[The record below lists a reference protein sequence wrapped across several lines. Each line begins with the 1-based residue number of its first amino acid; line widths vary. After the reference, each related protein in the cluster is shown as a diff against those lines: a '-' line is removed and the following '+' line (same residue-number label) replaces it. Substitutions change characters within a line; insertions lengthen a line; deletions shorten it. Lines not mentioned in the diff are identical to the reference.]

1 MRMGNSGKR
10 SSLRA
15 ASPQS
20 DESPEKMRRMSLRL
34 KDTARKTKSVKNDR
48 SSFHAVI
55 SDNDEAPEKI
65 GRKTRSIRSDRS
77 LLRVVS
83 SDNES
88 PEKMR
93 RVSPR
98 QKGTG
103 EKTKSIK
110 KDVSVSMDSDKSTEK
125 IRRMSSRQE
134 GIGRKT
140 RSIISDRSVLCV
152 VSSDNNELPEKMR
165 SVSPRQKGTVEKT
178 KSIKKDRSSL
188 CSVSS
193 DSDESAEKMRRMSPK
208 QEGIGRKTRSIRS
221 DISSLHVAP
230 SDNNESPEK
239 MRRVS
244 PRQKGTGEKAKPI
257 KKGRFS
263 LLSIALDSDES
274 PEKTRGMLSRQEG
287 IGRKTRSIRS
297 DRSLLRVVSSDNESP
312 EKMRRVSPRQKGTG
326 EKTKSIKKDV
336 SVSLDS
342 DKSTEKI
349 RRMSSRQE
357 GTGRKTRSIRSDRS
371 VLCVVSSDNNEL
383 PEKMRSVSPRQKGT
397 GEKTK
402 SIKKDVSVS
411 LDSDK
416 STEKIRRMSS
426 RQEGTGRK
434 TRSIRSDRFVLCVV
448 SSDNNKSPEKMRR
461 VSPRRGTGG
470 KTKSIK
476 NDRSS
481 LHVVTSDSEES
492 LEKIRASSR
501 QIYRGK
507 TAIKNDSISSS
518 DKGYGGSSCGDDA
531 DCQGREEKTALDCGV
546 LWAKKRK
553 SEGVPDESSESSSDD
568 FLVPTQS
575 IDLNS
580 DFFKIEKKEVVSDLC
595 VVENSILANIN
606 RLSES
611 DDSDDLQHSTAD
623 EMERVTSK
631 QGLQEGNDVLK
642 DEHYSAGPLSIRVKD
657 VTGVKSP
664 SVGRRKKTFNAK
676 LQKASDKCSK
686 PEKSQQEKA
695 LVKSSHIRV
704 QNDKIWETGKKRL
717 HKIKVETSTPDVSK
731 LDVSQLLALGEGL
744 DPKPKPV
751 RKTKKRNIS
760 KNIVESEEEGSSDWE
775 EVDTNTFKGQEIKH
789 TIPKEGIAVT
799 VQIPNMHQKKKKKA
813 VDVAGYVRRQINR
826 VRRDIQILMHKAHL
840 LCWVAHGNYVNKILN
855 SEMLMALSLSLVP
868 SKYCYTDRQ
877 IDLADLKRIV
887 QWFSKTVAVQ
897 ENVDDK
903 QHLFISLLA
912 QFQKKAAKS
921 RKDMVLMFVCV
932 LRSLG
937 INTRLVISL
946 QPLPLKPPRSEIS
959 NLTSKKTTS
968 KGKKI
973 KGELKK
979 KAQSGRKK
987 DAPNTSKGLMGEERD
1002 SVTEEE
1008 AMLFIQEAAAKKVAQ
1023 SGKSNQKTSSENP
1036 VGIRKSDSSRSLRMR
1051 RSVIKYADDG
1061 DTTDSDEE
1069 KIQREQ
1075 ESIMETKIVNTNSTS
1090 SKKIISINAEKI
1102 IAKDTKGNKAS
1113 TSCTIAHSFSSES
1126 DSTAEIKV
1134 QKNQKGKT
1142 DRRVLSSDPE
1152 SDEAPTADTK
1162 KKKKKKKK
1170 DQCDV
1175 WLEVFLESEEKWI
1188 CVDVYHQQIHCVQEL
1203 ASRASQPVH
1212 YVVAWQDD
1220 GTIRDVTRRYCPKW
1234 HTVTQKLR
1242 VDEEWWKESLKPF
1255 AGQRTARDHQEDEDL
1270 YRQMQDRPMP
1280 TTLAEYKNHPLYVLQ
1295 KDLLRFQ
1302 AIYPPD
1308 APTLGF
1314 VRGHPVYARECV
1326 HTLYHREKWLREAKV
1341 VRLGETPYKIVG
1353 RPRWDRI
1360 NRKIIKGV
1368 PVEYFGPWQVED
1380 YVPPTAVDGKVPR
1393 SAYGN
1398 VELYKPSMLPGGT
1411 VHMQIPGLNRIARKL
1426 QIDCAPA
1433 FTGFGQTNG
1442 IWGPLYDGFVV
1453 CEEYKYVL
1461 AEAWQ
1466 AEEEAAETRCEEKRL
1481 KRIYGNWRRLIKGL
1495 FIRERLKARYN
1506 FGPVREINNTKTKT
1520 AKRFLKS
1527 KRMKTVDSDDS
1538 DWEMGV
1544 CD

>member
-1 MRMGNSGKR
+1 MRTGNSVKR

-20 DESPEKMRRMSLRL
+20 DESPEKIRRMSLRL
-34 KDTARKTKSVKNDR
+34 KGTARKTKSVKND
-48 SSFHAVI
+48 SSSLRAVI
-55 SDNDEAPEKI
+55 SDNDEA
-65 GRKTRSIRSDRS
+65 
-77 LLRVVS
+77 V
-83 SDNES
+83 
-88 PEKMR
+88 
-93 RVSPR
+93 
-98 QKGTG
+98 
-103 EKTKSIK
+103 
-110 KDVSVSMDSDKSTEK
+110 EK
-125 IRRMSSRQE
+125 IRR
-134 GIGRKT
+134 
-140 RSIISDRSVLCV
+140 
-152 VSSDNNELPEKMR
+152 
-165 SVSPRQKGTVEKT
+165 VSPRQKGTVEKT

-188 CSVSS
+188 CLVSS
-193 DSDESAEKMRRMSPK
+193 DNEESAEKIRRISPK
-208 QEGIGRKTRSIRS
+208 QKGIGRKTRSIRS
-221 DISSLHVAP
+221 EISSL
-230 SDNNESPEK
+230 
-239 MRRVS
+239 
-244 PRQKGTGEKAKPI
+244 
-257 KKGRFS
+257 
-263 LLSIALDSDES
+263 L
-274 PEKTRGMLSRQEG
+274 
-287 IGRKTRSIRS
+287 
-297 DRSLLRVVSSDNESP
+297 VVPSDNESP
-312 EKMRRVSPRQKGTG
+312 EKTRRVSPRQKGTG
-326 EKTKSIKKDV
+326 EKTKPIKKDRSSLR

-342 DKSTEKI
+342 DKSPEKI
-349 RRMSSRQE
+349 RRMSSRQK
-357 GTGRKTRSIRSDRS
+357 GIGRKTRSIRSDRS
-371 VLCVVSSDNNEL
+371 VLHVVSSHNNEL
-383 PEKMRSVSPRQKGT
+383 PEKMRRESPRQKGT
-397 GEKTK
+397 GENTK
-402 SIKKDVSVS
+402 SIKNDISVHSVS

-416 STEKIRRMSS
+416 SPEKIRRMSS
-426 RQEGTGRK
+426 RQEGVGRK
-434 TRSIRSDRFVLCVV
+434 TRSIRSDRSLLHVV
-448 SSDNNKSPEKMRR
+448 SSDNNESPEKMRR

-481 LHVVTSDSEES
+481 LHVVSSDSEES

-501 QIYRGK
+501 KKYRRGK
-507 TAIKNDSISSS
+507 PAIKNDSTSSS

-531 DCQGREEKTALDCGV
+531 DCQGREEKNASDSRV

-575 IDLNS
+575 LDLNS
-580 DFFKIEKKEVVSDLC
+580 DFFKIEKKEVASDLC
-595 VVENSILANIN
+595 VVENSILASIN

-611 DDSDDLQHSTAD
+611 DDSDDLQDSTAD
-623 EMERVTSK
+623 EMEREASK
-631 QGLQEGNDVLK
+631 QGLQKGNDMLK

-657 VTGVKSP
+657 VTGVKPP

-676 LQKASDKCSK
+676 LQKAFDKCSK

-695 LVKSSHIRV
+695 LVKSRHFRF
-704 QNDKIWETGKKRL
+704 
-717 HKIKVETSTPDVSK
+717 ETSTPDVSK

-744 DPKPKPV
+744 DPKPKPKSV
-751 RKTKKRNIS
+751 RKTKKRNIL
-760 KNIVESEEEGSSDWE
+760 KDTVESEEEGSSDWE
-775 EVDTNTFKGQEIKH
+775 EVDTSTFKGQEVKH

-799 VQIPNMHQKKKKKA
+799 VQVPNMHQKKKKKGI
-813 VDVAGYVRRQINR
+813 DVATYVRRQINR

-855 SEMLMALSLSLVP
+855 SEMLMALALSLVP
-868 SKYCYTDRQ
+868 SKYCYTDRHM
-877 IDLADLKRIV
+877 DLANLKRIV

-903 QHLFISLLA
+903 EDLFISLQA

-946 QPLPLKPPRSEIS
+946 QPLPLKPPRLDIS
-959 NLTSKKTTS
+959 NLTLKKTTS

-987 DAPNTSKGLMGEERD
+987 DAPNTSKSLMGEERD

-1008 AMLFIQEAAAKKVAQ
+1008 AMRFIKEAAAKKVAQ
-1023 SGKSNQKTSSENP
+1023 SGKSNQKTSCENP
-1036 VGIRKSDSSRSLRMR
+1036 IGTRKNVKSESASDSSRSLRIR

-1069 KIQREQ
+1069 KIQCEQ
-1075 ESIMETKIVNTNSTS
+1075 ESIMETKIAHTNSTG

-1102 IAKDTKGNKAS
+1102 IAKDTKENKAS

-1134 QKNQKGKT
+1134 QKNRKGKT

-1162 KKKKKKKK
+1162 KKKK
-1170 DQCDV
+1170 DGCDM

-1188 CVDVYHQQIHCVQEL
+1188 CMDVYHRQIHCVQEL
-1203 ASRASQPVH
+1203 ASRASHPVH

-1255 AGQRTARDHQEDEDL
+1255 TGQRTARDHQEDEDL
-1270 YRQMQDRPMP
+1270 YRQLQDRPMP
-1280 TTLAEYKNHPLYVLQ
+1280 TTLAEYKNHPLYVLK
-1295 KDLLRFQ
+1295 KDLLKFQ

-1368 PVEYFGPWQVED
+1368 PVEYFGLWQVED

-1433 FTGFGQTNG
+1433 FTGFGHTNG
-1442 IWGPLYDGFVV
+1442 IWGPLYDGFVI

-1466 AEEEAAETRCEEKRL
+1466 AEEEAAETRYEEKRL

-1506 FGPVREINNTKTKT
+1506 FGPVKEITITKTKT

>member
-1 MRMGNSGKR
+1 MRTGNSVKR

-20 DESPEKMRRMSLRL
+20 DESPEKIRRMSLRL
-34 KDTARKTKSVKNDR
+34 KGTARKTKSVKNDT
-48 SSFHAVI
+48 SSLRAVI
-55 SDNDEAPEKI
+55 SDNDEA
-65 GRKTRSIRSDRS
+65 
-77 LLRVVS
+77 L
-83 SDNES
+83 
-88 PEKMR
+88 
-93 RVSPR
+93 
-98 QKGTG
+98 
-103 EKTKSIK
+103 
-110 KDVSVSMDSDKSTEK
+110 EK
-125 IRRMSSRQE
+125 IR
-134 GIGRKT
+134 
-140 RSIISDRSVLCV
+140 
-152 VSSDNNELPEKMR
+152 VST
-165 SVSPRQKGTVEKT
+165 RQKGTVEKT
-178 KSIKKDRSSL
+178 KSIKKDRSL
-188 CSVSS
+188 CPVSS
-193 DSDESAEKMRRMSPK
+193 DSEESAEMIRRMSPK
-208 QEGIGRKTRSIRS
+208 QKGIGRKTRSIRSEMSSLHVVPSDNESPGKTRRLSPRQKGTGEKTKPVKKDRSSLRSISLDSDESPEKIRRMSSRQTGIGRKTRSIRS
-221 DISSLHVAP
+221 DRSVLHVVS
-230 SDNNESPEK
+230 SDNNELLEK

-244 PRQKGTGEKAKPI
+244 PRQKGTGEN
-257 KKGRFS
+257 
-263 LLSIALDSDES
+263 
-274 PEKTRGMLSRQEG
+274 TM
-287 IGRKTRSIRS
+287 
-297 DRSLLRVVSSDNESP
+297 
-312 EKMRRVSPRQKGTG
+312 
-326 EKTKSIKKDV
+326 SIKKDISV
-336 SVSLDS
+336 RSVSLDS
-342 DKSTEKI
+342 DKSPEKI
-349 RRMSSRQE
+349 RRMSLRQE
-357 GTGRKTRSIRSDRS
+357 GVGRKTRSIRSDRS
-371 VLCVVSSDNNEL
+371 VVSSDNNE
-383 PEKMRSVSPRQKGT
+383 
-397 GEKTK
+397 
-402 SIKKDVSVS
+402 
-411 LDSDK
+411 
-416 STEKIRRMSS
+416 
-426 RQEGTGRK
+426 
-434 TRSIRSDRFVLCVV
+434 
-448 SSDNNKSPEKMRR
+448 SPEKMRR
-461 VSPRRGTGG
+461 ESPRRGTGG

-481 LHVVTSDSEES
+481 LDVVSSDSEES
-492 LEKIRASSR
+492 LEEIRASSR
-501 QIYRGK
+501 QKYRRGK
-507 TAIKNDSISSS
+507 PAIKNDSLSSS

-531 DCQGREEKTALDCGV
+531 DCQGREEKNASDSGV
-546 LWAKKRK
+546 LWAKRRK

-580 DFFKIEKKEVVSDLC
+580 DFFKIEKKEVASDLC
-595 VVENSILANIN
+595 VVETSILASIN

-611 DDSDDLQHSTAD
+611 DDSDDLQDSTAD
-623 EMERVTSK
+623 EMETAASK
-631 QGLQEGNDVLK
+631 QGLQKGNDMLK
-642 DEHYSAGPLSIRVKD
+642 DEHYSAGPLSIRVED
-657 VTGVKSP
+657 VTGVKPP

-695 LVKSSHIRV
+695 LVKSSHFR
-704 QNDKIWETGKKRL
+704 
-717 HKIKVETSTPDVSK
+717 VETSTPDVSK
-731 LDVSQLLALGEGL
+731 WDVSQLLALGEGL
-744 DPKPKPV
+744 DPKPKSV

-760 KNIVESEEEGSSDWE
+760 KDIVESEEEGSSEWE
-775 EVDTNTFKGQEIKH
+775 EVDTSTFKGQEIKH

-799 VQIPNMHQKKKKKA
+799 VQVPNMHQKKKKKG
-813 VDVAGYVRRQINR
+813 VDVAAYVRRQINR

-868 SKYCYTDRQ
+868 SKYCYTDRH
-877 IDLADLKRIV
+877 IDLANLKRIV

-903 QHLFISLLA
+903 EDLFISLQA

-959 NLTSKKTTS
+959 NLTLKKTTS

-987 DAPNTSKGLMGEERD
+987 DAPNTSKGLMGEERE
-1002 SVTEEE
+1002 SVTDEE
-1008 AMLFIQEAAAKKVAQ
+1008 AMRFIKEGAAKKVAQ

-1036 VGIRKSDSSRSLRMR
+1036 VGTRKNLKFDSASDSSRSLRIR

-1069 KIQREQ
+1069 KIQSEQ
-1075 ESIMETKIVNTNSTS
+1075 ESIMETKIANTNSTG
-1090 SKKIISINAEKI
+1090 SKKTISINAEKI
-1102 IAKDTKGNKAS
+1102 IAKDTKENKAS

-1134 QKNQKGKT
+1134 QKKRKGKT
-1142 DRRVLSSDPE
+1142 DRRVLSSDAE
-1152 SDEAPTADTK
+1152 SDETPTADTK
-1162 KKKKKKKK
+1162 KKKKKKK
-1170 DQCDV
+1170 DGCDV

-1188 CVDVYHQQIHCVQEL
+1188 CVDVYHRQIHCVQEL

-1234 HTVTQKLR
+1234 HIVTQKLR

-1255 AGQRTARDHQEDEDL
+1255 TGQRTARDHQEDEDL
-1270 YRQMQDRPMP
+1270 YRQLQDQPMP
-1280 TTLAEYKNHPLYVLQ
+1280 TTLAEYKNHPLYVLK
-1295 KDLLRFQ
+1295 KDLLKFQ

-1326 HTLYHREKWLREAKV
+1326 HTLYYREKWLREGKV

-1360 NRKIIKGV
+1360 NRKIIRGV

-1393 SAYGN
+1393 CAYGN
-1398 VELYKPSMLPGGT
+1398 VELYKPHMLPGGT
-1411 VHMQIPGLNRIARKL
+1411 VHMQIPGLNRVARKL

-1433 FTGFGQTNG
+1433 ITGFGHTNG
-1442 IWGPLYDGFVV
+1442 IWGPIYDGFVI

-1466 AEEEAAETRCEEKRL
+1466 AEEEAAETRYEEKRL

-1506 FGPVREINNTKTKT
+1506 FGPVKEITITKTKT